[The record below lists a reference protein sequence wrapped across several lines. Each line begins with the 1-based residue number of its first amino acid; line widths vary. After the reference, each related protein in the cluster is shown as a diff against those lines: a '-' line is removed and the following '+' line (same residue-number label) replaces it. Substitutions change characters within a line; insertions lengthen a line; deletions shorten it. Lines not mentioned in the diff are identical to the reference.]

1 MKVLAIGSDRTVAE
15 GGSHAQERMRRYA
28 DALGELHIIVFSLH
42 RHGLAPAHIGNLH
55 IYPTNSFSRTLY
67 LYDAARLA
75 RTLPRPDVVTAQDP
89 FESGWAAA
97 RIARRFGV
105 PLHLQ
110 LHTDPF
116 APAFKHRSL
125 LNRVRI
131 LLMPAVLKRARGIRV
146 VSKRLKESLA
156 KLHLIAPI
164 SVLPIFVEVERFAQL
179 QRQPHTRFHTA
190 LLWVGRFE
198 REKNPALA
206 LYALAAARKK
216 GFNVG
221 LTFLGEGTLKKELYT
236 LAQRLGVG
244 EYVEF
249 PGWQDPLSYM
259 KVADLLLVTSEYEGY
274 GRQIV
279 EALAAKV
286 PVLSTDVGIAREAG
300 AILTTQKDFG
310 QALAEWLINGPRTAM
325 LEHYPYKDLG
335 EYVDAY
341 VEDLKMVH

>member
-75 RTLPRPDVVTAQDP
+75 RTLLRPDVVTAQDP

-156 KLHLIAPI
+156 KLHLTAPI

-236 LAQRLGVG
+236 LAQALGVG
-244 EYVEF
+244 EWVEF
-249 PGWQDPLSYM
+249 PGWQEPLSYM
-259 KVADLLLVTSEYEGY
+259 KVADLLLVTSAYEGY

-279 EALAAKV
+279 EALAAGV
-286 PVLSTDVGIAREAG
+286 PVLSPDVGVGRGAG
-300 AILTTQKDFG
+300 AILTTQKDFD
-310 QALAEWLINGPRTAM
+310 QALAEWLINGPRTAV
-325 LEHYPYKDLG
+325 LERYPYKNFE
-335 EYVDAY
+335 EYVESY

>member
-75 RTLPRPDVVTAQDP
+75 R
-89 FESGWAAA
+89 
-97 RIARRFGV
+97 RFGV

-156 KLHLIAPI
+156 KLHLTAPI
-164 SVLPIFVEVERFAQL
+164 SVLPIFVEVERLAQL

-198 REKNPALA
+198 REKNPVLA

-259 KVADLLLVTSEYEGY
+259 KVADRLLVTSAYEGY

-279 EALAAKV
+279 EGLTAKV
-286 PVLSTDVGIAREAG
+286 PVLSTDDGIAREAG